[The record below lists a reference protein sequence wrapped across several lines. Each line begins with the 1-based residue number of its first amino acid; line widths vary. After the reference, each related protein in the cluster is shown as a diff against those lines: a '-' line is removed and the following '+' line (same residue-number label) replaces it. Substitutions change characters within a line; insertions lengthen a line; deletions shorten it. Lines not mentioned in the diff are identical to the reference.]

1 MSKPVA
7 LDTAPSRD
15 DNVPAR
21 KQAPSSIGRVV
32 VALSGGVDSAVA
44 AWLLQRQGY
53 DIQPLF
59 MKNWEEDDRPGYC
72 AAAADRHDAAEV
84 CQRLGLEL
92 RTVNLSSE
100 YWDRVFTPFLAAYQ
114 AGQTPNP
121 DVLCNQ
127 EIKFRIFL
135 DHARTLGATHIA
147 TGHYA
152 RALQDGA
159 GFHLLKGCDHGKDQ
173 SYFLH
178 RLDQS
183 QLSRVLFPLG
193 ELTKPEVR
201 RLAIRAKLPVHA
213 KKDSTGICFIGEQP
227 FKRFLSRYLAFS
239 PGAIETVEGEVLG
252 QHVGLAYYTLG
263 QRRGLGIGGQQ
274 GGTGAPWYVI
284 AKDSQRR
291 ALIVAQGHQHPAL
304 YAHAL
309 VAKDVHW
316 ISQRRFKFP
325 LRCQAKTRYRQ
336 MDQSCEIDIDQNDH
350 YRVRFDEPQWAPTP
364 GQFVVFYAGAEC
376 LGGGMIRADSWQ
388 GSDRD
393 VE

>member
-1 MSKPVA
+1 MIKPIT
-7 LDTAPSRD
+7 LDPASRQD
-15 DNVPAR
+15 DNAQGWEEVPR
-21 KQAPSSIGRVV
+21 SIGRVV
-32 VALSGGVDSAVA
+32 VALSGGVDSAVT

-59 MKNWEEDDRPGYC
+59 MKNWEEDDRQGYC
-72 AAAADRHDAAEV
+72 AAAADLHDAEEV
-84 CQRLGLEL
+84 CQRLGLGL

-135 DHARTLGATHIA
+135 DHALALGASHIA

-152 RALQDGA
+152 RVLQDDD

-178 RLDQS
+178 RLEQS
-183 QLSRVLFPLG
+183 QLGRALFPLG

-201 RLAIRAKLPVHA
+201 RLAVGAKLPVHA

-227 FKRFLSRYLAFS
+227 FKHFLGRYLAYA
-239 PGAIETVEGEVLG
+239 PGAIETLDGEVLG
-252 QHVGLAYYTLG
+252 QHAGLGYYTLG
-263 QRRGLGIGGQQ
+263 QRRGLGIGGRQ

-284 AKDSQRR
+284 AKDLRRR

-304 YAHAL
+304 YARTL
-309 VAKDVHW
+309 VAQDVHW
-316 ISQRRFKFP
+316 IPQRRFKFP

-336 MDQSCEIDIDQNDH
+336 TDQPCEVDTDQSRHH
-350 YRVRFDEPQWAPTP
+350 YRVRFDEPQWAPAP
-364 GQFVVFYAGAEC
+364 GQFVVFYEGAEC
-376 LGGGMIRADSWQ
+376 LGGGMIRTDKW
-388 GSDRD
+388 
-393 VE
+393 